1 MSEEKNLK
9 SLITEAINKPGMQL
23 PVFNP
28 VALEL
33 QQLMSDQD
41 ASIQSM
47 EATIMRDP
55 ALVMQVLRMANSAIY
70 AGLAEIGTLKQ
81 ALMRVGSKQVLRL
94 AMAAAQFSLYHSN
107 DPRCNAHMQSL
118 WSGAWASAK
127 GAAWIAERSGHGAI
141 SEQAFLAGLL
151 HDAGKLVILRAIEEI
166 SSSKI
171 SSAVLSDH
179 LIEEMLDSLHCEY
192 GYALMKHWHLPEVYC
207 ITGRDHHIPQLD
219 AGNALLVIV
228 RLMDQIRSKLGIGC
242 AQDPEILPAASEE
255 AIILRLNEVQLADLE
270 ITLEDQL
277 ELQAA

>member
-1 MSEEKNLK
+1 MSEERNLK
-9 SLITEAINKPGMQL
+9 NLITEAINKPGMQL

-33 QQLMSDQD
+33 QQLMSNDN
-41 ASIQSM
+41 ASMQTM
-47 EATIMRDP
+47 ESTIMRDP
-55 ALVMQVLRMANSAIY
+55 ALVMQVLRMANSAVY
-70 AGLAEIGTLKQ
+70 SGLAEIGTLKQ
-81 ALMRVGSKQVLRL
+81 ALMRVGSQQVLRL
-94 AMAAAQFSLYHSN
+94 AMAAAQFSLYRSN

-118 WSGAWASAK
+118 WKAAWASAK

-166 SSSKI
+166 STAKLPGL
-171 SSAVLSDH
+171 ALSDH

-192 GYALMKHWHLPEVYC
+192 GYALMNHWHLPEIYC
-207 ITGRDHHIPQLD
+207 VVGRDHHLPQLD
-219 AGNALLVIV
+219 ASNTLLVVV
-228 RLMDQIRSKLGIGC
+228 RLMDQVRTRLGIGC
-242 AQDPEILPAASEE
+242 APDTELLPAASEE

-277 ELQAA
+277 DLQAA